1 MIKHLDCTFRDGGY
15 YNKWDFP
22 SSIVNDYLKSMQLIN
37 IDYVE
42 LGFRSLSQKDFK
54 GPNWY
59 TTDNYI
65 NSLKIQIEE
74 RSTQYMR
81 IVADFENYRKRTQ
94 KEKEEL
100 DIQVK
105 HNTITELLSVIDNF
119 ERARSQI
126 KPQNDGEMNIHKSY
140 QGVYK
145 LLVDSLKRLG
155 VSSMRSEGQPFDPNI
170 HEAAMRE
177 NTNEHPEGTVLEEL
191 VRGYYLGDRVLRH
204 AMVKVSVSQEDTTPI
219 QEESQ
224 LPEDK

>member
-1 MIKHLDCTFRDGGY
+1 MINNSASQINNNEFGEATSEIETPQMEPGENTTVSNTSNVTNIADDGAVE
-15 YNKWDFP
+15 
-22 SSIVNDYLKSMQLIN
+22 SSALAEMTQ
-37 IDYVE
+37 
-42 LGFRSLSQKDFK
+42 Q
-54 GPNWY
+54 
-59 TTDNYI
+59 I